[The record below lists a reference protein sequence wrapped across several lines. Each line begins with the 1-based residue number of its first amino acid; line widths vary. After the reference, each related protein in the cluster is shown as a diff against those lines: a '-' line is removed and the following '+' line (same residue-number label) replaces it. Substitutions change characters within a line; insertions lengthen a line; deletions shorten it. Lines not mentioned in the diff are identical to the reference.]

1 LRRLPRCR
9 PPPALTARPPLAQD
23 DLSDVRRR
31 QQQEQEE
38 EQSGVRP
45 RPAPAAQT
53 TPLALGV
60 QVAGGK
66 AAIDMFGNQVAPV
79 ALDHVSCPSCYRAM
93 AAGRFAVHLEKCMG
107 RGRQASRGANAAG

>member
-1 LRRLPRCR
+1 M
-9 PPPALTARPPLAQD
+9 
-23 DLSDVRRR
+23 SDVRRR